1 MSHLHVFSG
10 EMSVWFFCPF
20 FYCVVCFSGIELFE
34 LLVYL
39 GNNSL
44 PVVSFAIIF
53 SHPEGYLFTL
63 FIVSFAVQNLLTGS
77 HLLIFVFIFIT
88 LGC

>member
-44 PVVSFAIIF
+44 SVNPFAIIF
-53 SHPEGYLFTL
+53 SHSEVCLFTL
-63 FIVSFAVQNLLTGS
+63 FIDSFAVQRLLRLIRS
-77 HLLIFVFIFIT
+77 HLCFYSHHPRK
-88 LGC
+88 